1 MRVGFR
7 DLTAWSFIMASAHGA
22 GLMLVPVLL
31 ELSGTMQKMEH
42 QAHEHWGHS
51 LHLFLTNESAFAS
64 MAAVALMVY
73 DRLGLTILKRT
84 WLNIDLIWKG
94 ALVGAGVITLAI

>member
-1 MRVGFR
+1 
-7 DLTAWSFIMASAHGA
+7 
-22 GLMLVPVLL
+22 
-31 ELSGTMQKMEH
+31 
-42 QAHEHWGHS
+42 
-51 LHLFLTNESAFAS
+51 

-94 ALVGAGVITLAI
+94 HWLERV